1 MWVAL
6 LFSIMTISANLQQQD
21 IGSFSMS
28 ADDLQDMVET
38 YRTLTIHCLVV
49 GDYLR
54 PSKYTLETLAF
65 HFTIEQKVS
74 LDTCVG
80 NWILIGVVIR
90 IAFRMGLH
98 RDPSHWPSI
107 RPSQA
112 EMRRRLWMA
121 LYQMDF
127 FTSTQIGLPRIIKD
141 AQCDTRPPL
150 FLLDD
155 DIDSEHN
162 DSPPERPPTDL
173 TPLSHII
180 RRNTIIRVAA
190 EIYDETE
197 AVPPSSET
205 ISALSAKLDG
215 AINSIPTRFRHK
227 PLESSIADNPITILH
242 RISLDI
248 LIHKAV
254 YILHRWSF
262 MKSSG
267 GQESTK
273 SNELCITAALR
284 ILEHQ
289 RTLSEETQPGGL
301 MFAIRWKVASAV
313 NHEFLQASMML
324 CFVLSRLKE
333 GYAGNTNSYA
343 LNSRDGIVDALT
355 SAKSLWEEVS
365 DRSIEAERAAKT
377 IAAVLQ
383 PNPDISSLPN
393 MIPYNGET
401 NTLFSTLLV
410 YSIVD

>member
-6 LFSIMTISANLQQQD
+6 LFSIMTVSVNLQQQD
-21 IGSFSMS
+21 IGFLGMS
-28 ADDLQDMVET
+28 AKELQDMVET
-38 YRTLTIHCLVV
+38 YRTLTIHCLVA

-54 PSKYTLETLAF
+54 PSRYTLETLAL
-65 HFTIEQKVS
+65 HFTIEQNVS
-74 LDTCVG
+74 LDTSVA

-98 RDPSHWPSI
+98 RDPSHWPKI
-107 RPSQA
+107 RPLQA

-162 DSPPERPPTDL
+162 DLPPERPSTDL

-180 RRNTIIRVAA
+180 RRYTIIKVTA

-197 AVPPSSET
+197 AAPPSSQT
-205 ISALSAKLDG
+205 IAALSAKLDG
-215 AINSIPTRFRHK
+215 AIGTIPTRFRHRSM
-227 PLESSIADNPITILH
+227 ESSIADNPVTTLH

-262 MKSSG
+262 MKSPG

-273 SNELCITAALR
+273 SIELCITAALT

-289 RTLSEETQPGGL
+289 RTLSEETRPGGL
-301 MFAIRWKVASAV
+301 MFAIRWKVASSV

-324 CFVLSRLKE
+324 CFVLSRLNE
-333 GYAGNTNSYA
+333 GCAEDADSYA
-343 LNSRDGIVDALT
+343 LQSRDGIIEALT
-355 SAKSLWEEVS
+355 IAKSFWEEVS
-365 DRSIEAERAAKT
+365 DRSTEAQRAAKT

-383 PNPDISSLPN
+383 PNSDISSPSN
-393 MIPYNGET
+393 MMPYNG
-401 NTLFSTLLV
+401 NIHGLFIVALV
-410 YSIVD
+410 D